1 MYHHTLTF
9 DYSIL
14 INVQCS
20 LLFSNHFKFSF
31 SEKYKIDS
39 FKMCV
44 NLQDNTHDTWYFYFL
59 SSMIFEVFES
69 SSKYCQNNHSL

>member
-1 MYHHTLTF
+1 MSWIWHELKKLDMTRIV
-9 DYSIL
+9 YSMKT
-14 INVQCS
+14 N
-20 LLFSNHFKFSF
+20 FKFSF

-39 FKMCV
+39 FKMYV

-69 SSKYCQNNHSL
+69 SNKYCQNNHSL